1 MRRLAE
7 SIVAAEETA
16 RILAAAFRPPEIE
29 GVIQPLSLDVTPERP
44 VLLRPLRP
52 WWSVY
57 VLNDG
62 PDVVHVYV
70 NRGERSFD
78 LGKYEDKGIDMGAP
92 RIEEVLIEVDEGC
105 SASVRV
111 DAKR

>member
-16 RILAAAFRPPEIE
+16 RILASALGPSEIE
-29 GVIQPLSLDVTPERP
+29 GVIQPISVDVTPERP
-44 VLLRPLRP
+44 VYLMPVRP
-52 WWSVY
+52 WFYVH

-62 PDVVHVYV
+62 PDGVHVYL

-78 LGKYEDKGIDMGAP
+78 LDKYEDKGIDLGAP
-92 RIEEVLIEVDEGC
+92 RIEEVLIEVDEGET
-105 SASVRV
+105 AHVRV
-111 DAKR
+111 DARR